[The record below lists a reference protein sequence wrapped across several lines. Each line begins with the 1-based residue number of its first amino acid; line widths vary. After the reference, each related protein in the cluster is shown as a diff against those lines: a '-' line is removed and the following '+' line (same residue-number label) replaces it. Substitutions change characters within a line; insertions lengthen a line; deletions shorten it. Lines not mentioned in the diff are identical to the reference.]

1 MKRSAIAGTA
11 ALLVLSSSVA
21 FGLAVRHM
29 EYDAKVVAT
38 DGSKMSGTAVMKSTA
53 DDKGTEVDFK
63 IMGDAANATHP
74 WHVHRGSCAKPGGVW
89 GGGASYKPIA
99 ADAKGAGESKATIAM
114 AVPDT
119 GSYYVNVH
127 ESTTNMAKQVACGDL
142 KMKM

>member
-1 MKRSAIAGTA
+1 MKRSSIAGVT

-21 FGLAVRHM
+21 FGLALKHT

-38 DGSKMSGTAVMKSTA
+38 DGSKIHGTATMKSTA
-53 DDKGTEVDFK
+53 DDKGTMVDFK

-74 WHVHRGSCAKPGGVW
+74 WHIHKGSCEKPGGVW
-89 GGGASYKPIA
+89 GGGASYKPIV
-99 ADAKGAGESKATIAM
+99 ADAKGDGESKTTIAM

-127 ESTTNMAKQVACGDL
+127 ESATNMGKQIACGDL